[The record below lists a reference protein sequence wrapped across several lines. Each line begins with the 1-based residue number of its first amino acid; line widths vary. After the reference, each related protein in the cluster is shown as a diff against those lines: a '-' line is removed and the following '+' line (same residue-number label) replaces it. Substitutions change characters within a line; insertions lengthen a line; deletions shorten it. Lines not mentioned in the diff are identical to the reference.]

1 MNLEQEKNNIFT
13 PQETYEIISAA
24 IDMADDEGFINSYV
38 FERALYVCAA
48 RVLYEDKTEQINT
61 SLLENGSPLITW
73 KELLDDGTID
83 QMAAEHPE
91 SLDRLGSLGEIWFE
105 EYTEAAHS
113 LRSLI
118 DVIQTFTDG
127 MAGSVTKQL
136 DMFKQDS
143 DIQGVVDIADK
154 WGLNRGDNSLFGEE

>member
-13 PQETYEIISAA
+13 PQEIYEIISTA

-48 RVLYEDKTEQINT
+48 RIIYEDKNEEINT
-61 SLLENGSPLITW
+61 SLLEDGSPLITW
-73 KELLDDGTID
+73 KKLLDDGTID
-83 QMAAEHPE
+83 QMLAEHSE
-91 SLDRLGSLGEIWFE
+91 SLDYLASLGESWFE

-127 MAGSVTKQL
+127 MAGNIGKQL
-136 DMFKQDS
+136 DMFKQDA
-143 DIQGVVDIADK
+143 DVQNVIDIADK
-154 WGLNRGDNSLFGEE
+154 WGLDRNGQSLLGE

>member
-1 MNLEQEKNNIFT
+1 MIIEQEKNCVFT

-24 IDMADDEGFINSYV
+24 IDMADDDGFVNGYV

-48 RVLYEDKTEQINT
+48 RILYEDKTEQINI

-83 QMAAEHPE
+83 QMVAEHSE
-91 SLDRLGSLGEIWFE
+91 SLDYLGSLGEIWFE

-113 LRSLI
+113 LRSLV
-118 DVIQTFTDG
+118 DVIQTLMDG
-127 MAGSVTKQL
+127 MANNIGRQL
-136 DMFKQDS
+136 DAFKQDA
-143 DIQGVVDIADK
+143 DVQNVIDIADK
-154 WGLNRGDNSLFGEE
+154 WGLDRNGNSLFGE

>member
-1 MNLEQEKNNIFT
+1 MHIEQEKNNVFS
-13 PQETYEIISAA
+13 PQEMYEIISAA
-24 IDMADDEGFINSYV
+24 IDMADDEGFVNSFV

-48 RVLYEDKTEQINT
+48 RVIYEDKTDSINT
-61 SLLENGSPLITW
+61 SLLEEGSPLITW

-83 QMAAEHPE
+83 QMIAEHNE
-91 SLDRLGSLGEIWFE
+91 SLDYLASLGESWFE

-118 DVIQTFTDG
+118 DVMQMFMDG
-127 MAGSVTKQL
+127 MAGNMTKQL

-143 DIQGVVDIADK
+143 EIQNVVDIADK
-154 WGLNRGDNSLFGEE
+154 WGLDRNGESLFGNE

>member
-1 MNLEQEKNNIFT
+1 MNLEQEKNNVFT

-24 IDMADDEGFINSYV
+24 VDMADDEGFVNSYV

-48 RVLYEDKTEQINT
+48 RILYEDKTNEINT

-73 KELLDDGTID
+73 KELLDAGTID
-83 QMAAEHPE
+83 QMVAEHAE
-91 SLDRLGSLGEIWFE
+91 SLNYLASLGETWFE

-127 MAGSVTKQL
+127 MAGNMGKQL
-136 DMFKQDS
+136 DMFKQDV
-143 DIQGVVDIADK
+143 DVQNVIDIADK
-154 WGLNRGDNSLFGEE
+154 WGLDRNGGSLFGEE